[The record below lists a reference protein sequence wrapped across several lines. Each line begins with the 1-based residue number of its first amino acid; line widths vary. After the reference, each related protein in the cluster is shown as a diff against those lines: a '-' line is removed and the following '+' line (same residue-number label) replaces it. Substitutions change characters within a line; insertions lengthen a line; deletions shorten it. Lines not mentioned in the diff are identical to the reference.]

1 MRVLPF
7 GKGYSQRLRATKPP
21 SDIAEVNVS
30 GSMSDDTEARASND
44 DA

>member
-21 SDIAEVNVS
+21 SDIAEVSVS